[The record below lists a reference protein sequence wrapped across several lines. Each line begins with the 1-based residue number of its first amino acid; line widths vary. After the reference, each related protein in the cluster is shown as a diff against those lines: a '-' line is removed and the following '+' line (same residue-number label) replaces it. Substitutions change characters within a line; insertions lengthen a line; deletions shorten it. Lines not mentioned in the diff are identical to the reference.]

1 MTLEELVDQLGY
13 AESRSYLRRGDA
25 GFDSAP
31 GYGHI
36 FRRGESKSDAP
47 SRWRVEGVYC
57 LRDSSTQPERIVPI
71 VYVCRADDAAAA
83 SDLHK
88 LVWNQDVVPYVLVHT
103 PQGVRVYSGF
113 RYGTEPQA
121 SASGI
126 LRALTEFNQCQDII
140 GLFHSRSIDSGK
152 LLSQP
157 SWQVDPKKRVYHE
170 LLADLRE
177 LDKWLRQPSGGDLDK
192 DTSHALIG
200 KYVYLRY
207 LRDRDILSDRRLEE
221 WDLNAAAIFGR
232 NATRDGLKSVS
243 DHLDEWLNGEVFPLS
258 FSGKNGPKLA
268 HIRHV
273 AAVFEGDQF
282 TSGASQLHLGF
293 KAYDFSFIPIETLS
307 LIYEQFLHISDAKSA
322 TPSAKTKGE
331 EASAYYTPLPLVN
344 YMLAEMESKKPL
356 RAGMKILDPSSGSGA
371 FLVQAYRRLIETTYP
386 PTGPRPKPSEL
397 KQLLETCIF
406 GADLDGDACQ
416 VTQLGLQLTLLDYI
430 DPPDL
435 MGRVSKFKLPSLREQ
450 NIFKGNFFEL
460 DAKLRSAASGKGYDW
475 VIGNPPWKALKQN
488 KLTDDDQPAWKWLQ
502 KESTTSPVGMHQ
514 VAQAFAWAAPRL
526 LKPDGECGLLVP
538 AMGLFEEPSAAFRR
552 AFFQHF
558 QVHSVANFSN
568 LAEVLFDGR
577 ARVPSAA
584 LFYRLRTEDQTP
596 SPDEPIT
603 TFSPFVVNQEATRPL
618 ADGERSKIWS
628 LTVNGSEIRTLTLA
642 EVASG
647 TGLPWKLAMWGTPWD
662 ERLIKRL
669 EKKWALLG
677 QLEDNGQ
684 LIISQGPDLYETPKR
699 KSSEDPN
706 LSDQDNL
713 DEGPNAPDEPKAYKQ
728 FKTYLNRPLLVP
740 DKLKKLRHIFSI
752 PTTALTPNK
761 ATWLRLQGGSAGLK
775 VFEPPH
781 ILVSAA
787 RNFAIYS
794 EDFIIVPS
802 RQIGIVSLNDDKPLL
817 KALSLFLSSD
827 FAFYHQFIRS
837 TQFGVQRGRA
847 TLAALR
853 QMPIPIADLP
863 RSELKRWTDLHARL
877 VKCLPHKL
885 HDEEDHEATLF
896 DEIPNDSEKLLA
908 ELNQLTAEA
917 LGLEARER
925 SLIHDLVQV
934 RLALNDGKR
943 GAAAMRAP
951 TVPELRAYAKRLKAD
966 LDDFVGDDSAR
977 LHRVTIVH
985 ERDHSA
991 MIEVD
996 FTTDHRAAAK
1006 ITILPAD
1013 RDTAAAL
1020 KKTRSKLLREHAQWV
1035 YFNRDLRVY
1044 RGRQTYLFKPLHRF
1058 HWTESAAMM
1067 DASQLI
1073 AETIGGSSD

>member
-1 MTLEELVDQLGY
+1 MKLEAIIVQLGY
-13 AESRSYLRRGDA
+13 ADSRSYLRRGDPA
-25 GFDSAP
+25 FESAP

-36 FRRGESKSDAP
+36 FRRGESKTDAA
-47 SRWRVEGVYC
+47 SSWRVEGVYC
-57 LRDSSTQPERIVPI
+57 LRDSNSQPERIVPI

-83 SDLHK
+83 TDLHK

-103 PQGVRVYSGF
+103 PQGIRIYSGF
-113 RYGTEPQA
+113 RYGNEAQPGA
-121 SASGI
+121 NGV
-126 LRALTEFNQCQDII
+126 LRALIDFNQCDDIVS
-140 GLFHSRSIDSGK
+140 LFHSRSIDSGR
-152 LLSQP
+152 LLSQ
-157 SWQVDPKKRVYHE
+157 SGWQVDPKKRVYHE

-177 LDKWLRQPSGGDLDK
+177 LDKWLRQPNGGNLDK
-192 DTSHALIG
+192 DVSHALIG

-207 LRDRDILSDRRLEE
+207 LRDRGILSDRRLEE
-221 WDLNAAAIFGR
+221 WNLNTAAIFGR
-232 NATRDGLKSVS
+232 NATRDGLKAVS
-243 DHLDEWLNGEVFPLS
+243 DHLDDWLNGAVFPLS
-258 FSGKNGPKLA
+258 FSGKNAPTLT

-273 AAVFEGDQF
+273 SSIFEGDSF
-282 TSGASQLHLGF
+282 TSGSSQLHLGF

-307 LIYEQFLHISDAKSA
+307 LIYEQFLHITDEKA
-322 TPSAKTKGE
+322 TTPATKTKGE

-344 YMLAEMESKKPL
+344 YMLAEMEAKKPL
-356 RAGMKILDPSSGSGA
+356 RAGMRILDPASGSGA

-406 GADLDGDACQ
+406 GSDLDGDACQ

-435 MGRVSKFKLPSLREQ
+435 MGRISKFKLPSLREQ

-488 KLTDDDQPAWKWLQ
+488 KLTADDQPAWKWMQ
-502 KESTTSPVGMHQ
+502 RETATAPVGMYQ

-526 LKPDGECGLLVP
+526 LKSDGECGLLVP
-538 AMGLFEEPSAAFRR
+538 AMGLFEEPSVDFRR

-558 QVHSVANFSN
+558 QVHGVANFSN

-577 ARVPSAA
+577 ARVPTAA
-584 LFYRLRTEDQTP
+584 LFYRPRPEDQPP
-596 SPDEPIT
+596 SPDELIT

-628 LTVNGSEIRTLTLA
+628 LTINGSEIRTLSLGA
-642 EVASG
+642 VAAGSG
-647 TGLPWKLAMWGTPWD
+647 LSWKLAMWGTPWD

-669 EKKWALLG
+669 EKKWGSMESLEEADTLLLSEGLQLRGLEDDDQADDFIDEDLDEVDAAKG
-677 QLEDNGQ
+677 QL
-684 LIISQGPDLYETPKR
+684 L
-699 KSSEDPN
+699 
-706 LSDQDNL
+706 
-713 DEGPNAPDEPKAYKQ
+713 
-728 FKTYLNRPLLVP
+728 LNV
-740 DKLKKLRHIFSI
+740 DALKKLRDIFAF
-752 PTTALTPNK
+752 PQNALI
-761 ATWLRLQGGSAGLK
+761 RLDRKSKFARKGRAELPLK
-775 VFEPPH
+775 VCRPPH
-781 ILVSAA
+781 IIVSAA
-787 RNFAIYS
+787 RNFAVYS
-794 EDFIIVPS
+794 DDFIIVPP
-802 RQIGIVSLNDDKPLL
+802 RQIGIVRLSDDKAFL

-853 QMPIPIADLP
+853 QMPIPLAQLS
-863 RSELKRWTDLHARL
+863 RAELKPWTDLHARL
-877 VKCLPHKL
+877 VKCPPRKL
-885 HDEEDHEATLF
+885 YDEEENEDSLF
-896 DEIPNDSEKLLA
+896 QETTEDSEKLLV
-908 ELNQLTAEA
+908 ELNRLAAEA
-917 LGLEARER
+917 LGLDARER
-925 SLIHDLVQV
+925 ALIHDLVQV

-951 TVPELRAYAKRLKAD
+951 TVLELRAYAKRLKAD
-966 LDDFVGDDSAR
+966 LDDFVGDDSSR
-977 LHRVTIVH
+977 LHKVTVVH
-985 ERDHSA
+985 DRDHSA

-996 FTTDHRAAAK
+996 FTTDHRAAAE
-1006 ITILPAD
+1006 INVTRAD
-1013 RDTAAAL
+1013 NEAAAAL
-1020 KKTRSKLLREHAQWV
+1020 RKTRTKLLREHAQWV

-1073 AETIGGSSD
+1073 AETIGGSAD